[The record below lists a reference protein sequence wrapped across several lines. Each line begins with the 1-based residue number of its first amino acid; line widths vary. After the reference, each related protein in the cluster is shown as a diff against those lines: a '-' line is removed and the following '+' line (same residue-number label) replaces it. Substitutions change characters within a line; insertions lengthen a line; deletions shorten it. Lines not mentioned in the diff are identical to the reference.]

1 VAILLALAAV
11 MAAIA
16 GTRASFTASSAGDA
30 RQSAV
35 REQVKRAAATVE
47 NVRYVYFA
55 QAPVAFRASIHG
67 VLADEL
73 EVDLRRVSGSVR
85 SLLAVEASA
94 QRQTAEALREG
105 IEAAVGSEF
114 RSGDG
119 YDLARFLASEEAQY
133 PDLLALDPDGWQA
146 RGDDLG
152 RRAAFE
158 VGVTIPVAVAFLF
171 GALGQGFVRRRR
183 LFLGIGTFFLI
194 ASVGLAVAVEV
205 ML

>member
-47 NVRYVYFA
+47 SVRYVYMG

-73 EVDLRRVSGSVR
+73 EADLPRVPGSVR

-94 QRQTAEALREG
+94 QRQTAEALRQG
-105 IEAAVGSEF
+105 IEEAVGSEF

-119 YDLARFLASEEAQY
+119 YDLARFLASEEGQY
-133 PDLLALDPDGWQA
+133 PDLLALDPDRWQA
-146 RGDDLG
+146 RGDDLS
-152 RRAAFE
+152 RRSAFE

-171 GALGQGFVRRRR
+171 GALGQGFVRKRR

-194 ASVGLAVAVEV
+194 ASVGLAVVVEV
-205 ML
+205 VL